1 VSVTIRPR
9 VAADVPRLVEVLRVQ
24 QPASRYPF
32 RWPLPFPAEDF
43 VVRAGEEAAFAA
55 EVDDTRRGGV
65 VGQVAVAAVPDDAF
79 ADAWTEATGR
89 GRDRLAMVSS
99 FFVLPDVRGRG
110 VGRALL
116 DAAVAWIREHDR
128 LPVLDVVPAHTAA
141 VRLYERSGWR
151 TVGEGRPPWLPDDE
165 PSVLL
170 MVLDDVGDDRDD
182 ARATDV

>member
-1 VSVTIRPR
+1 MSDDVSVTIRPR

-32 RWPLPFPAEDF
+32 RWPLPFPAEEF

-55 EVDDTRRGGV
+55 VVDDGPDAGV
-65 VGQVAVAAVPDDAF
+65 VGQVAVAVVPDDDF
-79 ADAWTEATGR
+79 ADAWSTATGR
-89 GRDRLAMVSS
+89 DRDGLAMVSS
-99 FFVLPDVRGRG
+99 FFVLPDLRGSG

-116 DAAVAWIREHDR
+116 DAAVGWIRERDR

-151 TVGEGRPPWLPDDE
+151 TIGQGRPPWLPDEE

-170 MVLDDVGDDRDD
+170 MVLDDG
-182 ARATDV
+182 A